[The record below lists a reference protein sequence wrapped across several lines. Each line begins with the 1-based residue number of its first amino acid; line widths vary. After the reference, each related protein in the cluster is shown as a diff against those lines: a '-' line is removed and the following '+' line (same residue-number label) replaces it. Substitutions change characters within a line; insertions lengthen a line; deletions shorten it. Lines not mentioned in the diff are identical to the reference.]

1 MPAVAL
7 LRHAQASFGA
17 ADYDVLSPL
26 GHEQARA
33 AGRALA
39 AQGMRPV
46 RLFTGS
52 QRRHRET
59 LEGVGEGLGLDA
71 GRAEVHPGLDEFD
84 FRGLLDARFRE
95 GGAPEGMHED
105 RRAHLRALQD
115 TLLAWQRDEIDR
127 PPERFADF
135 AARVR
140 DARDAMVDA
149 AAGSGADV
157 LAVSS
162 GGPIG
167 ETVRS
172 VLDAPAGQMIALQ
185 LQLRNCG
192 LSRLAV
198 ARTGLFLSGF
208 NETPHIDAANEARL
222 LTYS

>member
-1 MPAVAL
+1 MAVIAL

-39 AQGMRPV
+39 AQGLRPA

-59 LEGVGEGLGLDA
+59 LEGVAEGLGVDA
-71 GRAEVHPGLDEFD
+71 ATAEVHSGLNEFP
-84 FRGLLDARFRE
+84 FRALLDAFFADGR
-95 GGAPEGMHED
+95 PEGMHED
-105 RRAHLRALQD
+105 RRTHFRALRD
-115 TLLAWQRDEIDR
+115 TVLAWQRDEIDA

-140 DARDAMVDA
+140 DARDAM
-149 AAGSGADV
+149 AGAGQDV

-162 GGPIG
+162 GGPIS
-167 ETVRS
+167 EMIRS
-172 VLDAPAGQMIALQ
+172 VLDAPPEQMIALQ
-185 LQLRNCG
+185 LQTRNCG

-198 ARTGLFLSGF
+198 ARSGLFLAGF
-208 NETPHIDAANEARL
+208 NETPHVDAANEARL